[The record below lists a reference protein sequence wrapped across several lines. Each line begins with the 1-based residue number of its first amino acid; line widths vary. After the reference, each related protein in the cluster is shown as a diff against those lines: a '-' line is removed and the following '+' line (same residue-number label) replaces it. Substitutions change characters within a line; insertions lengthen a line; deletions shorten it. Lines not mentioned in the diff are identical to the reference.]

1 MHPEMLRELT
11 DQRGREMRARA
22 RQGALA
28 RLAIRAARRGRSRPD
43 QAGEFVMP
51 AIPDYVD
58 GSFRPGPASTGPAS
72 TGPASTGPAG
82 QAVASEAGQAP
93 AARHTA

>member
-22 RQGALA
+22 RQSALA
-28 RLAIRAARRGRSRPD
+28 RLAIRATRRGRSRPD
-43 QAGEFVMP
+43 KADEFALP

-58 GSFRPGPASTGPAS
+58 GSFRTEPAAE
-72 TGPASTGPAG
+72 
-82 QAVASEAGQAP
+82 AVASEAGQAP
-93 AARHTA
+93 ATHHAA